1 MNALPTARKY
11 LAGIL
16 ILCGLTMAAGCT
28 GKSSQPSSPETGMEM
43 PSIANMA
50 GNFNDIELPVE
61 MKWDTDDSM
70 SISTSSFQGGILKY
84 SGRVE
89 IGSLKEF
96 VIASM
101 TNNKWKLVGEA
112 QYENVLLAF
121 TKPNKTCMVVLDES
135 AGGIFGSTTATLY
148 VTNDMAAGTRTNPFG
163 ESPNQMAPAIK

>member
-1 MNALPTARKY
+1 MNVLPTTRNC
-11 LAGIL
+11 LVGIL
-16 ILCGLTMAAGCT
+16 ILCGLTFAGGCT
-28 GKSSQPSSPETGMEM
+28 GKTSQPSSAETGMEM
-43 PSIANMA
+43 PSMANMA
-50 GNFNDIELPVE
+50 GNYNDIELPVE
-61 MKWDTDDSM
+61 MKWDTDESM

-89 IGSLKEF
+89 LGSLKEF
-96 VIASM
+96 IIASM

-148 VTNDMAAGTRTNPFG
+148 VTNDMASGNRMNPFG
-163 ESPNQMAPAIK
+163 EPASPAPATK